1 MKRWVR
7 RQAEEV
13 QTVREE
19 FAAERS
25 SLKTLIH
32 DVADVVIQL
41 RVATEALEEALIELA
56 RREESD
62 ERPDRGVDG

>member
-13 QTVREE
+13 E
-19 FAAERS
+19 AERAGLAEEKG
-25 SLKTLIH
+25 SLKDLIH

-41 RVATEALEEALIELA
+41 RVATEDLERALAELA
-56 RREESD
+56 EREESG
-62 ERPDRGVDG
+62 E

>member
-13 QTVREE
+13 R
-19 FAAERS
+19 AERAGLVEEQH
-25 SLKTLIH
+25 SLKSLIH

-41 RVATEALEEALIELA
+41 RVATEDLERALAELA
-56 RREESD
+56 EREDSGE
-62 ERPDRGVDG
+62 